1 MEITND
7 FAISLPPERAFE
19 LLVDLER
26 VAPCMP
32 GAELGDELPD
42 GSRAVKVHVKLGPMK
57 FVYDGTV
64 RVAEQDAD
72 AKRAVLVGTARE
84 ARGQGDASA
93 RITMQVSGGE
103 DGGARV
109 ATNAQVDLTGR
120 AAQMGHG
127 VVQAVSKQLMG
138 QMSRA
143 LEERFAQPG
152 AADSAAASAGGGAD
166 RATSPESAPP
176 VDADR
181 GEPARPSSSASASAS
196 ASATAPATAPRPDAP
211 PAAPAAP
218 PVKAGALMLA
228 VVRDWLRRV
237 FRRTP
242 R

>member
-1 MEITND
+1 MEIAND
-7 FAISLPPERAFE
+7 FTIGLPPERAFE
-19 LLVDLER
+19 LLVDLDR

-64 RVAEQDAD
+64 RVAEQDKA
-72 AKRAVLVGTARE
+72 AQRAVLVGTAKE

-93 RITMQVSGGE
+93 TITMQVSGRE
-103 DGGARV
+103 GGGSAV

-138 QMSRA
+138 QMTRA
-143 LEERFAQPG
+143 LEERFAQP
-152 AADSAAASAGGGAD
+152 AASEPAAPAAPPAAGPGRGA
-166 RATSPESAPP
+166 SAPANG
-176 VDADR
+176 VAA
-181 GEPARPSSSASASAS
+181 EPARPTPPTTGTAS
-196 ASATAPATAPRPDAP
+196 RPGAP
-211 PAAPAAP
+211 PAAQAAP

>member
-19 LLVDLER
+19 LLVDLDR

-32 GAELGDELPD
+32 GAELGEELPD

-64 RVAEQDAD
+64 RVAERDA
-72 AKRAVLVGTARE
+72 AAQRAVLVGTAKE

-93 RITMQVSGGE
+93 TITMQVSDG
-103 DGGARV
+103 DGGGSRV

-138 QMSRA
+138 QMTSA
-143 LEERFAQPG
+143 LEQRFAQPEPAAAAAPAAAAPANG
-152 AADSAAASAGGGAD
+152 AAA
-166 RATSPESAPP
+166 
-176 VDADR
+176 
-181 GEPARPSSSASASAS
+181 EPAKPTPPTTTTASRPG
-196 ASATAPATAPRPDAP
+196 AP
-211 PAAPAAP
+211 PAEPAAP
-218 PVKAGALMLA
+218 PVKAGALVLA
-228 VVRDWLRRV
+228 VVRDWLRRT
-237 FRRTP
+237 FRRT